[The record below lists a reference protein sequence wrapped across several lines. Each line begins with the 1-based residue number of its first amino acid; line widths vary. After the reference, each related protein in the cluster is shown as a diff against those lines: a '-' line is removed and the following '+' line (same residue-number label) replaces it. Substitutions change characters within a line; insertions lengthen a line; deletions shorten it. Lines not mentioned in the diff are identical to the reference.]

1 MSCFGK
7 RSEELLVGV
16 HADLVMVAR
25 RAKAIASLDFI
36 VIEWVRSIIRQKEL
50 VGQGAS
56 RTMNSRHLTGHAID
70 LAPWMDGAI
79 PWKNWPAFEEVGLA
93 MKKAASELN
102 IPIVWGGDWKNFR
115 DGPHFELPREYYP

>member
-16 HADLVMVAR
+16 HTDLVMVAR

-36 VIEWVRSIIRQKEL
+36 VIEGVRSIIRQKEL

-79 PWKNWPAFEEVGLA
+79 PWESWSAFEEVGLA
-93 MKKAASELN
+93 MKKAASELK

-115 DGPHFELPREYYP
+115 DGPHFELPRVYYP